1 MYLSVFSIFVP
12 VIFGAIFYRSLPL
25 PIKVLFVYICLAA
38 AIEVTSS
45 LLFAS
50 GANNIVLYD
59 VLTYFEFILL
69 STVYFL
75 LLPSKPIRMGMV
87 VLSTSFIVYLLW
99 SDLFRGNTNEL
110 NTTTIIIESI
120 LLICYFVCYMI
131 TLLSKS
137 NNPYLETQ
145 PYFVLSGGLL
155 VYFVGNFLVYFY
167 YDFLDVEMALSVW
180 TVHSLLNLLL
190 NIIYTAVIWK
200 SKKALPN

>member
-25 PIKVLFVYICLAA
+25 PIKVLFVYICMAA

-45 LLFAS
+45 LFFAS
-50 GANNIVLYD
+50 GANNIVLYE

-87 VLSTSFIVYLLW
+87 VLSTAFIVYLLW
-99 SDLFRGNTNEL
+99 SDIFRGNSNEL

-120 LLICYFVCYMI
+120 LLISFFVCYMI

-137 NNPYLETQ
+137 TSPYLETQ

-155 VYFVGNFLVYFY
+155 IYFVGNFLVYFY
-167 YDFLDVEMALSVW
+167 YDFLDGQMALSVW
-180 TVHSLLNLLL
+180 TVHSLLNLIL
-190 NIIYTAVIWK
+190 NLIYTAVIWK